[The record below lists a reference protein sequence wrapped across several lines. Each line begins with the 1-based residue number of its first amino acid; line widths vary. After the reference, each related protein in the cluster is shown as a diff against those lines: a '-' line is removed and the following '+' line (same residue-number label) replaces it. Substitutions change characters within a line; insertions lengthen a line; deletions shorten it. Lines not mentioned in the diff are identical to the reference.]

1 VPGTSDENPSGPI
14 PAVATSTGLVHRRPG
29 FVWLLAAVLVTAL
42 LAAALLVTR
51 TGATEDDL
59 RERSLAALQAQGING
74 AQVEIDGRDATIV
87 VPAGADAQ
95 QARDVVA
102 HVDGVRVANATGGT
116 LDVAGSSPSPA
127 PATGDPSKGAQTPTP
142 QVAEA
147 GIAPFSLTRTDSSF
161 DVTIAVRNQAI
172 KDAIVAEVQS
182 LLKEGGTFGDKITV
196 DPNSGLANATAVT
209 GLLRAL
215 STATGDASVSYDGA
229 TVKLSGRVSDQAT
242 KATAARAAATA
253 VPGAVIANQLTVPE
267 LAKPPV
273 SEACQTFE
281 ARLAQLTAQNKI
293 VFLSGTAIVNDASR
307 PSVTKAA
314 AVLRSCDT
322 ARVEVAGYT
331 DNLGSTASSQPL
343 SQQRADAVKAALV
356 RLGVSPERLVSRGYG
371 EADPVAP
378 NSTAAG
384 RVANR
389 RVELRVP

>member
-1 VPGTSDENPSGPI
+1 MPGSSDENRSDPI

-29 FVWLLAAVLVTAL
+29 FVWLLAAVLVSAL

-74 AQVEIDGRDATIV
+74 VQVTMDGRDATVV

-95 QARDVVA
+95 QAREVVA
-102 HVDGVRVANATGGT
+102 RVDGIRVARATGGSV
-116 LDVAGSSPSPA
+116 DVAATPSPSPT
-127 PATGDPSKGAQTPTP
+127 TGGQT
-142 QVAEA
+142 EA
-147 GIAPFSLTRTDSSF
+147 VIAPFSLVRTDTSF
-161 DVTIAVRNQAI
+161 EVTIAVRNQAI
-172 KDAIVAEVQS
+172 KDAIVTEVQS
-182 LLKEGGTFGDKITV
+182 LLKDGGTFGDKITV
-196 DPNSGLANATAVT
+196 DPDSGLANVTAVT

-215 STATGDASVSYDGA
+215 STATGDASVDYDGT

-253 VPGAVIANQLTVPE
+253 VPGAVVANQLTVPQ

-281 ARLAQLTAQNKI
+281 ARLAQFTAQNKI
-293 VFLSGTAIVNDASR
+293 IFLSGTAIVNDPSR
-307 PSVTKAA
+307 PSVVKAA
-314 AVLRSCDT
+314 ALLKSCAT
-322 ARVEVAGYT
+322 TRVEVAGYT
-331 DNLGSTASSQPL
+331 DNLGSSASSLPL
-343 SQQRADAVKAALV
+343 SQERADAVKATLT
-356 RLGVSPERLVSRGYG
+356 RLGVPAERLTSRGYG
-371 EADPVAP
+371 EADPVAS

-389 RVELRVP
+389 RVELRIP